1 MLVSIEETW
10 LAPFLWVSKNPSYL
24 PPELDVTGGF
34 FLLSDITM
42 GISRGKFISDKS
54 SHKHHANFPQ

>member
-1 MLVSIEETW
+1 MLVSIEKTR
-10 LAPFLWVSKNPSYL
+10 LAPLPWVSKNPNYL
-24 PPELDVTGGF
+24 PLELNVTGGF

-42 GISRGKFISDKS
+42 GISCGKFISDKS